1 MDLVLK
7 SQAILR
13 KDKDMGS
20 NKNNTLDELDPVY
33 AGADLRIG
41 IVMSRFNRDICEA
54 LLSACQ
60 TELARLN
67 VTDVLL
73 VSVPGALEHPLALQ
87 KMALSE
93 KFDALIAIGAVVRGD
108 TYHFEIVANESSRGI
123 LDVQLQTGVPIAN
136 AILTVDTEEQAHQRM
151 HDKGRDAAQ
160 VAVEMANL
168 LKQL

>member
-1 MDLVLK
+1 
-7 SQAILR
+7 
-13 KDKDMGS
+13 MGS
-20 NKNNTLDELDPVY
+20 NNAINELDPVY
-33 AGADLRIG
+33 AGAGLRVG
-41 IVMSRFNRDICEA
+41 IVMSRFNQDICDG

-60 TELARLN
+60 IELERLH
-67 VTDVLL
+67 VSDVLL

-108 TYHFEIVANESSRGI
+108 TYHFEVVANESARGI

-136 AILTVDTEEQAHQRM
+136 AILTVDTEEQAHHRM